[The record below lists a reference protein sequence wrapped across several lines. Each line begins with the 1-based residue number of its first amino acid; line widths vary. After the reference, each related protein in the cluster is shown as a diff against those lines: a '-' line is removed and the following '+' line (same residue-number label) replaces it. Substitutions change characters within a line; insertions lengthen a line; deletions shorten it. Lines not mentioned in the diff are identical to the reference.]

1 MEPMTGSGPRRRVPV
16 AKPWF
21 DEREEELVLSVL
33 RSGWVTQGPR
43 VLELEQ
49 RFAEVVGAREAVAV
63 SSGTTA
69 LSLSLHALGIGPG
82 DEVIVPSLSF
92 IATANA
98 VRHAGATP
106 VFADVEARTYNLEPA
121 EVEALVTPRTRAVL
135 LVHQL
140 GLPADLDAF
149 RALAGRHGLALVED
163 AACAVGARHR
173 ARPIGSSAQIA
184 CFSLHARKV
193 VVSGEGGVI
202 TTDDSALADRL
213 RRLRHQGMSVSDLE
227 RHAASHVIVETYPE
241 VGFNYRLSDL
251 HAAVALAQLEKLEVF
266 LDRRWAIAARYDEA
280 LARLPG
286 LERPVAPGWATPNHQ
301 SYIVRVVGAERAQR
315 DRLMDDLHARGVATR
330 RGLMAAHLE
339 RAYADGLPLR
349 RPLPRT
355 EAAEAQT
362 LILPMY
368 PQLELEDQAFVI
380 EQLAEAVGQ
389 QREGRAR

>member
-1 MEPMTGSGPRRRVPV
+1 
-16 AKPWF
+16 
-21 DEREEELVLSVL
+21 
-33 RSGWVTQGPR
+33 
-43 VLELEQ
+43 
-49 RFAEVVGAREAVAV
+49 
-63 SSGTTA
+63 
-69 LSLSLHALGIGPG
+69 
-82 DEVIVPSLSF
+82 
-92 IATANA
+92 
-98 VRHAGATP
+98 
-106 VFADVEARTYNLEPA
+106 
-121 EVEALVTPRTRAVL
+121 VEALVTPRTRAVL

-266 LDRRWAIAARYDEA
+266 LRSVPSAIASWTTSMPGASRRDAGSWRRTSSAPTRTVSRCAARCPA
-280 LARLPG
+280 P
-286 LERPVAPGWATPNHQ
+286 RPPKH
-301 SYIVRVVGAERAQR
+301 
-315 DRLMDDLHARGVATR
+315 R
-330 RGLMAAHLE
+330 R
-339 RAYADGLPLR
+339 
-349 RPLPRT
+349 
-355 EAAEAQT
+355 
-362 LILPMY
+362 
-368 PQLELEDQAFVI
+368 
-380 EQLAEAVGQ
+380 
-389 QREGRAR
+389 